1 MLEQQRLSFGGRPGW
16 WLGDRDRAEVGWMK
30 VGIGTG
36 LGLGWSLSVRAGD
49 EDGVKVGVGMR

>member
-1 MLEQQRLSFGGRPGW
+1 M
-16 WLGDRDRAEVGWMK
+16 GDRDRAEVGWMK

-36 LGLGWSLSVRAGD
+36 LGLGWCLSVRAGD